1 MNFNYGVP
9 GDSVT
14 VSVFDQGGQCANYQS
29 IYSLKC
35 TQTSF
40 CFFLKVNTMYRWFET
55 NLLSLNL
62 DKTHYMQFMV
72 KNNHPDDFDIMHGS
86 KQITMVKIQNSLD

>member
-1 MNFNYGVP
+1 
-9 GDSVT
+9 
-14 VSVFDQGGQCANYQS
+14 
-29 IYSLKC
+29 
-35 TQTSF
+35 
-40 CFFLKVNTMYRWFET
+40 MYRWFET